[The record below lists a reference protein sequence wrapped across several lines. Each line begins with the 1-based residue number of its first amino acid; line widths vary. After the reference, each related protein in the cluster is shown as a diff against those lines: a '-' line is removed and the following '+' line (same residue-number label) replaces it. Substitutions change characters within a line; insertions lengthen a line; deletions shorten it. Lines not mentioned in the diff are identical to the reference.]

1 MAQQTKGLFT
11 RILEGSEQSADCARK
26 APPKSRYQL
35 FKDIFSGS
43 FWNLVKIN
51 LLMLL
56 FFLPML
62 IVVGRGVLLSL
73 SNGILYPFGANLG
86 VGYPAMPNLQG
97 ASQMIAVESWIQT
110 GGLIVLTSVV
120 AAVGLAGGM
129 YAIRNVI
136 WTEGTF
142 VFKDFWRGIK
152 LNFVNALQ
160 AALFFTVVLLVTQ
173 MMSNLA
179 EFNVA
184 LGAAGAELV
193 WLRVSQVLSYI
204 LLGVSA
210 CMALW
215 MIALGVNYKMN
226 VLELFKNS
234 FLMTFGTLLQTVFF
248 GVVALIPFIALLLV
262 SVSEIFLGVALGAV
276 TLFAFSYMLLVWLN
290 FAQWVFDQ
298 YVTPKA
304 YAGKKA
310 GKDKK
315 EDKKA
320 DKAEGKSRLLSKS
333 IKPIDDGKETYEL
346 PKAFTRKD
354 LKKLKENKAEISADA
369 EAYENEQQSEA
380 QSAENAE

>member
-56 FFLPML
+56 FFLPL
-62 IVVGRGVLLSL
+62 LFVVGRAVLLSI
-73 SNGILYPFGANLG
+73 SDGILFPFGANLG
-86 VGYPAMPNLQG
+86 VGYPAMPPLQG
-97 ASQMIAVESWIQT
+97 ASQMLAVDSWIQT
-110 GGLIVLTSVV
+110 GGLIVLASIV

-136 WTEGTF
+136 WTEGKF

-152 LNFVNALQ
+152 LNFSDALQ
-160 AALFFTVVLLVTQ
+160 AALFFTIVLLIAQ
-173 MMSNLA
+173 MTSNLV
-179 EFNVA
+179 EFNIA
-184 LGAAGAELV
+184 CGATGAARV
-193 WLRVSQVLSYI
+193 WLRISQVLSYI
-204 LLGVSA
+204 LLGISA

-215 MIALGVNYKMN
+215 MIALGVNYKMSFFT
-226 VLELFKNS
+226 LFKNS
-234 FLMTFGTLLQTVFF
+234 FLMTFGTFPQTVFF
-248 GVVALIPFIALLLV
+248 GVVAMIPFIALLLV
-262 SVSEIFLGVALGAV
+262 GVSEIFLGVALGAV
-276 TLFAFSYMLLVWLN
+276 TLFAFSYTLLVWLS

-298 YVTPKA
+298 YVTPKTQ
-304 YAGKKA
+304 AGKKA
-310 GKDKK
+310 KKGKK
-315 EDKKA
+315 EDEKG
-320 DKAEGKSRLLSKS
+320 DKTEEKSRLLSNS

-354 LKKLKENKAEISADA
+354 LKKLKENKAEISADV
-369 EAYENEQQSEA
+369 EAYENEQASEET
-380 QSAENAE
+380 AE

>member
-1 MAQQTKGLFT
+1 M
-11 RILEGSEQSADCARK
+11 S
-26 APPKSRYQL
+26 
-35 FKDIFSGS
+35 
-43 FWNLVKIN
+43 
-51 LLMLL
+51 
-56 FFLPML
+56 
-62 IVVGRGVLLSL
+62 
-73 SNGILYPFGANLG
+73 
-86 VGYPAMPNLQG
+86 
-97 ASQMIAVESWIQT
+97 
-110 GGLIVLTSVV
+110 
-120 AAVGLAGGM
+120 
-129 YAIRNVI
+129 I
-136 WTEGTF
+136 W
-142 VFKDFWRGIK
+142 
-152 LNFVNALQ
+152 
-160 AALFFTVVLLVTQ
+160 
-173 MMSNLA
+173 
-179 EFNVA
+179 
-184 LGAAGAELV
+184 
-193 WLRVSQVLSYI
+193 
-204 LLGVSA
+204 
-210 CMALW
+210 
-215 MIALGVNYKMN
+215 
-226 VLELFKNS
+226 ELFKNS

-248 GVVALIPFIALLLV
+248 GVVALLPFIAILLV